1 MDVDLALVWVPAEDG
16 FRQPLFLHSAYPEKI
31 DEPFGLENASMLDG
45 IWQTVSNSNKPLS
58 MESVT
63 LPQELVRDSNLKLL
77 ALPVAWREDEPMGM
91 LLLGSQPSHKF
102 TRRQLM
108 LLRTVAGQV
117 ALLIQNDLLMTQ
129 LEYQAV
135 LDERTRLARE
145 IHDGLAQTLA
155 FLKMEAA
162 RMQSFYTKGEFD
174 NLAQI
179 LQACYQ
185 TLSDAYLDARQAI
198 DNLRHIPD
206 NGLADWLK
214 ITAADFETL
223 TGLQV
228 NVSAVEFEHVF
239 SPSIQVQ
246 MTRIVQE
253 ALTNIRKHAKPS
265 TVSISATQ
273 CEENVIIEVKDD
285 GRGFAPLEKQPPSQY
300 GLRSMRERAESIGAD
315 IQVISAPG
323 QGTTVQLRIP
333 IREPVNL

>member
-1 MDVDLALVWVPAEDG
+1 L
-16 FRQPLFLHSAYPEKI
+16 
-31 DEPFGLENASMLDG
+31 
-45 IWQTVSNSNKPLS
+45 
-58 MESVT
+58 
-63 LPQELVRDSNLKLL
+63 
-77 ALPVAWREDEPMGM
+77 GM

-162 RMQSFYTKGEFD
+162 RMQSYFSKGEYD
-174 NLAQI
+174 TLAQI

-228 NVSAVEFEHVF
+228 NVSSIEFDHMF
-239 SPSIQVQ
+239 SPAVQVQ

-253 ALTNIRKHAKPS
+253 ALTNIRKHAQSS
-265 TVSISATQ
+265 TVTISAT
-273 CEENVIIEVKDD
+273 ERDGVAIVEIVDN
-285 GRGFAPLEKQPPSQY
+285 GRGFSPGEEQPPSQY
-300 GLRSMRERAESIGAD
+300 GLRSMRERADSIGAD
-315 IQVISAPG
+315 IQITSAPG
-323 QGTTVQLRIP
+323 LGTTVQMRIP
-333 IREPVNL
+333 IQEYANS